1 MNTKFSTIIMVVML
15 AVTLSACAGKTKR
28 EPVST
33 TQNAQAMYAEA
44 RQVLDSGLFNR
55 AIELLQAV
63 ESRYP
68 FGPMA
73 RQVQLDLIYA
83 HYRSNNLPQALANID
98 RFIRLNPNHPDLDYL
113 YYMRGLTNLKADEN
127 AFQSFFGIDQADRD
141 LASTRQA
148 FDDFRIL
155 LTRYPDS
162 KYSADA
168 RARMQHIRETLARHE
183 LLIADYYM
191 RRGAYLAA
199 ANRGKYVVEFFRES
213 PQVEQALEF
222 MVKGYDKL
230 GLLKLRDDAY
240 EVLKFNYPA
249 NTTRI

>member
-1 MNTKFSTIIMVVML
+1 MNTKFSTIVLVVVM
-15 AVTLSACAGKTKR
+15 AITLSACAGKSKP
-28 EPVST
+28 EAVST
-33 TQNAQAMYAEA
+33 TQNAQAMYDEA
-44 RQVLDSGLFNR
+44 KKVLDSGLFNR
-55 AIELLQAV
+55 AIELLQGV

-83 HYRSNNLPQALANID
+83 YYRANNLPQALANMD
-98 RFIRLNPNHPDLDYL
+98 RFIRLNPNHTDLDYV

-168 RARMQHIRETLARHE
+168 RIRMQYIRETLARHE

-213 PQVEQALEF
+213 PQIEQALEF
-222 MVKGYDKL
+222 MVKGYGEL
-230 GLLKLRDDAY
+230 GLVKLRDDAY
-240 EVLKFNYPA
+240 DVLKLNFPN
-249 NTTRI
+249 NRTRI